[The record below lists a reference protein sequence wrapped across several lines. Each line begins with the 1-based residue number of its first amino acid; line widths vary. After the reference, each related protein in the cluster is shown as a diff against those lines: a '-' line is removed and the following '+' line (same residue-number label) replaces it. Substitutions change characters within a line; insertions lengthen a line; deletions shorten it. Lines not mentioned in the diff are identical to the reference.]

1 MRLRTI
7 LATMALMLTVVASEA
22 AAQDCKKIT
31 ALPFTITVEGNYCVT
46 KDLSTSISSA
56 TEVAAIEIRADNV
69 VLDLGGF
76 AVSYNSPDNTS
87 VVRAIRTFGVRRS
100 VTVRNGTIKGFIG
113 AVYLIGDNVGLDN
126 AGNVVEN
133 LRVLDCVNLGIA
145 VYGKGNI
152 VRDNHIVNTIG
163 RLNVAGGISTAIGAF
178 GSGNMVLNNDV
189 IGTTSAVNDDLS
201 PAQGILFN
209 FCNQCVAE
217 KNRIVDTESP
227 DPNTSRGIWVLTG
240 SDVLI
245 VNNRIIKSLVGISFG
260 LTATGL
266 YRDNIAPA
274 CTTPYSGGTNAGNNQ

>member
-1 MRLRTI
+1 
-7 LATMALMLTVVASEA
+7 MALMLTVVASEA
-22 AAQDCKKIT
+22 AAQDCKKIS
-31 ALPFTITVEGNYCVT
+31 ALPVTITVEGNYCVT

-133 LRVLDCVNLGIA
+133 LRVQDCIALGIA

-152 VRDNHIVNTIG
+152 VRDNHIVNTVG
-163 RLNVAGGISTAIGAF
+163 RLNVTGGSATAIGAF

-189 IGTTSAVNDDLS
+189 IGTTSAVSDDFS
-201 PAQGILFN
+201 PAGILFN
-209 FCNQCVAE
+209 YCNQCVAE
-217 KNRIVDTESP
+217 KNRIVDTERP

-240 SDVLI
+240 SDVLV
-245 VNNRIIKSLVGISFG
+245 VNNRIIKSLVGITFG

-266 YRDNIAPA
+266 CRDNIATA

>member
-1 MRLRTI
+1 MKPLLTARLCRRAKNADTSKLESLQRTLRRI
-7 LATMALMLTVVASEA
+7 
-22 AAQDCKKIT
+22 
-31 ALPFTITVEGNYCVT
+31 Y
-46 KDLSTSISSA
+46 
-56 TEVAAIEIRADNV
+56 EIKNHFRD
-69 VLDLGGF
+69 DGI
-76 AVSYNSPDNTS
+76 D
-87 VVRAIRTFGVRRS
+87 
-100 VTVRNGTIKGFIG
+100 
-113 AVYLIGDNVGLDN
+113 VYLIGDNAGLDN

-152 VRDNHIVNTIG
+152 VRDNHIVNTVG

-245 VNNRIIKSLVGISFG
+245 VNNRIIKSLGGISFG

-266 YRDNIAPA
+266 YRDNIATA

>member
-22 AAQDCKKIT
+22 AAQDCKKIS
-31 ALPFTITVEGNYCVT
+31 ALPVTITVEGNYCVT

-76 AVSYNSPDNTS
+76 TVSYNPPDNTS
-87 VVRAIRTFGVRRS
+87 VVRAIRTFGVRRA
-100 VTVRNGTIKGFIG
+100 VTVRNGTIKGFR

-145 VYGKGNI
+145 VYGNGNI
-152 VRDNHIVNTIG
+152 VRDNHIVNTVG

-189 IGTTSAVNDDLS
+189 IGTTSAVSDDFS

-209 FCNQCVAE
+209 YCNQCVAE
-217 KNRIVDTESP
+217 KNRIVDTESL
-227 DPNTSRGIWVLTG
+227 DPTRPAASG
-240 SDVLI
+240 S
-245 VNNRIIKSLVGISFG
+245 
-260 LTATGL
+260 
-266 YRDNIAPA
+266 
-274 CTTPYSGGTNAGNNQ
+274 